1 MNVLCAVAHNG
12 EQHIKCR
19 AGLEKGNVE
28 ADSFE
33 IKRKAVGVLGSER
46 QERRYDFR
54 RGIGSARM
62 EDERSGNT
70 GSPVSG
76 VSTHQLVIREEWT
89 GLAVWR
95 IGP

>member
-1 MNVLCAVAHNG
+1 MKHSRKKGRLGRLSEQAGRNVS
-12 EQHIKCR
+12 ECR
-19 AGLEKGNVE
+19 TGLEKGNVE

-46 QERRYDFR
+46 QEHRYDFR
-54 RGIGSARM
+54 VGVLAVARM

-76 VSTHQLVIREEWT
+76 VNTHQLVIREE
-89 GLAVWR
+89 
-95 IGP
+95 